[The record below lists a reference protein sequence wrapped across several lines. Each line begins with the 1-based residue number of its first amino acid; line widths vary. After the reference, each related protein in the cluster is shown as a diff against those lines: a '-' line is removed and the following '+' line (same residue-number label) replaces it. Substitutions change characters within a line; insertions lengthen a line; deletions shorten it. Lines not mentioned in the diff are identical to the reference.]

1 MSELFDI
8 PESKS
13 PRLLWIEKHGVKFE
27 RDWHD
32 DLEDET
38 WPWVA
43 SSGNHLGYGQT
54 QDEAITDLA
63 RVAGILTWVDEKL
76 TKQ

>member
-13 PRLLWIEKHGVKFE
+13 PRLLWLEKHGVKFE
-27 RDWHD
+27 RDFFDPW
-32 DLEDET
+32 EEET
-38 WPWVA
+38 YQWMA
-43 SSGNHLGYGQT
+43 HMRHHQGFGKT

-63 RVAGILTWVDEKL
+63 KTAGILTWVDEKL
-76 TKQ
+76 TK